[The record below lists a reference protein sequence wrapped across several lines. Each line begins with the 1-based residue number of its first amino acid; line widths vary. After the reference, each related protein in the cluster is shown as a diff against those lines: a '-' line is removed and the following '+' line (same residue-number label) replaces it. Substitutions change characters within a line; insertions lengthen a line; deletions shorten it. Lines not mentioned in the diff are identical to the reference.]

1 MFRYATCAEVMD
13 LHRIE
18 VWGGHAP
25 LDKCQ
30 QTFEV
35 LRGLYSRWPTDRPF
49 HVAEIGVFAASFL
62 VILGR
67 IVAGVGTA
75 TGVDPYLS
83 YDQAC
88 LPGVLKPRVAA
99 INFEEVYGK
108 AQQQLLNGA
117 VTDCTTI
124 VRASSQAPEVK
135 HLFLNELGG
144 LAALHIDGNHD
155 YEFVSD
161 DIRLA
166 IEVVLPGGLVL
177 MDDTP
182 WPSVAAA
189 VSAHL
194 ATHPDFALLHDF
206 GVWQVWSRQNH
217 VR

>member
-1 MFRYATCAEVMD
+1 MN

-18 VWGGHAP
+18 AWGGHAP
-25 LDKCQ
+25 LDKCKH
-30 QTFEV
+30 TFEM
-35 LRGLYSRWPTDRPF
+35 LRALHSRWPTDRPF
-49 HVAEIGVFAASFL
+49 HVAEVGVFTAAFL
-62 VILGR
+62 VMLGR

-75 TGVDPYLS
+75 TGVDPYVP
-83 YDQAC
+83 YNQAS
-88 LPGVLKPRVAA
+88 LPAALKPRVAA
-99 INFEEVYGK
+99 IDFEDIYAK

-124 VRASSQAPEVK
+124 VQASSQAPEVK

-144 LAALHIDGNHD
+144 LAAIHIDGNHD
-155 YEFVSD
+155 YECVAD

-166 IEVVLPGGLVL
+166 TAAVLPGGLVL
-177 MDDTP
+177 MDDTD

-194 ATHPDFALLHDF
+194 ATHPDFALLQDY
-206 GVWQVWSRQNH
+206 GGWQVWSRQNL